1 MRLERQLME
10 QVTDSVQFRWLI
22 GLSMDAPAWDVT
34 VFTKNC
40 ERLLADDVAVA
51 ILPGHSC

>member
-1 MRLERQLME
+1 ME